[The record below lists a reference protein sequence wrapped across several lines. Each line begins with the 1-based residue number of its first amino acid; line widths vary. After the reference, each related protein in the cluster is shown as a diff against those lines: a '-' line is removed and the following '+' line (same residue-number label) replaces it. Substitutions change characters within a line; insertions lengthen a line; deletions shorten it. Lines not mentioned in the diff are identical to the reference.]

1 MAKSPKVSV
10 FIATSL
16 DGFIARKDG
25 RIDWL
30 EQANATIPPGED
42 CGYQKFFDSVDT
54 LVMGRKTFE
63 TVLAFDSWPY
73 GDKRVVV
80 LSTQLKEV
88 PTHLGKTVSV
98 ASNTPGDLVEM
109 LSNQGTRHIY
119 LDGGRTI
126 QSFLTENL
134 VSEITVTRIPVLIGE
149 GIPLFS
155 NIGKDV
161 SLDHVNTHT
170 YENGF
175 VQSHYR
181 LLGPAK

>member
-1 MAKSPKVSV
+1 MTILPKVSV

-25 RIDWL
+25 SIDWL
-30 EQANATIPPGED
+30 EKANATIPPGED
-42 CGYQKFFDSVDT
+42 CGYQKFFDSIDT

-63 TVLAFDSWPY
+63 TVLAFESWPY

-80 LSTQLKEV
+80 LSSHS
-88 PTHLGKTVSV
+88 PR
-98 ASNTPGDLVEM
+98 DLVEM
-109 LSNQGTRHIY
+109 LSNKGTRHIY

-126 QSFLTENL
+126 QSFLKENL

-155 NIGKDV
+155 NVGKDV
-161 SLDHVNTHT
+161 SWDHVSTHT

-181 LLGPAK
+181 LLGPA